1 MVDKFEEI
9 KDHEVLGSEIWFL
22 EDNGHAIRYEKVS
35 NSDYFNLTAIQA
47 KQKSAQYG
55 RKIKLFKKVNL
66 ALKAHQEMVEK
77 ASEEPGHPFK
87 YGLLKDKFT
96 IDIERANK
104 FPAYNGRQIGVN
116 ELLPILQQIMTNQ
129 KEIMDAIN
137 ARPEDK
143 MLKEKFLE
151 EFDKSMQK
159 VLS

>member
-1 MVDKFEEI
+1 
-9 KDHEVLGSEIWFL
+9 
-22 EDNGHAIRYEKVS
+22 
-35 NSDYFNLTAIQA
+35 
-47 KQKSAQYG
+47 
-55 RKIKLFKKVNL
+55 
-66 ALKAHQEMVEK
+66 MVEK